1 MGFAAET
8 DNLIANAREK
18 LQKKN
23 LDLICVNHL
32 DTAGADQTT
41 LSVISAGDTK
51 NKKPLQLSGDKFEVA
66 LRLVERIVKP

>member
-1 MGFAAET
+1 MCIR
-8 DNLIANAREK
+8 DS
-18 LQKKN
+18 
-23 LDLICVNHL
+23 
-32 DTAGADQTT
+32 AGADQTT